1 VRDKDDSVRLIQE
14 DYIDD
19 PWKMMVACI
28 LLNRTTGTQ
37 VKKVLPLLFERYPSA
52 RVMAMA
58 DIQQLTILISG
69 LGLENI
75 RALRLKAM
83 SALWGTRPLTQLPG
97 IGRYAID
104 SYVIFIEGRTDIQP
118 SDKML
123 QKYLDTKKSP
133 RGTM

>member
-1 VRDKDDSVRLIQE
+1 MCDKDDSVRLIQE
-14 DYIDD
+14 GYLDD
-19 PWKMMVACI
+19 PWKMTVVCI
-28 LLNRTTGTQ
+28 LLNRTTGRQ
-37 VKKVLPLLFERYPSA
+37 VKRVLPLLFERYPSA
-52 RVMAMA
+52 RAMA
-58 DIQQLTILISG
+58 KADIKQLTVLISG

-83 SALWGTRPLTQLPG
+83 SALWGTRPLNQLPG
-97 IGRYAID
+97 IGKYAMDSYAIF
-104 SYVIFIEGRTDIQP
+104 VEGRTDVRP